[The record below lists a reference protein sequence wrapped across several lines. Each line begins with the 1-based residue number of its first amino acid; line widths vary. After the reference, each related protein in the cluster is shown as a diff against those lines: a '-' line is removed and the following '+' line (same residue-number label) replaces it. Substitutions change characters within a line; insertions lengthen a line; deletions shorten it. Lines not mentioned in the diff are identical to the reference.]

1 MIKISL
7 GTIKGRH
14 QLPVFDYVFN
24 EEIQNVTDIEK
35 IQQDV
40 DYYFNELYS
49 LNGKDVQIIL
59 YVTGLTVVTL
69 ATVKACKR
77 LGYELVAMHFD
88 RDNNCYFGQK
98 VL

>member
-24 EEIQNVTDIEK
+24 EEIKDVIDVEK

-40 DYYFNELYS
+40 DYYFNELS
-49 LNGKDVQIIL
+49 KTCNDKVQIVL
-59 YVTGLTVVTL
+59 YITELTVVTL
-69 ATVKACKR
+69 AIVKACKR
-77 LGYELVAMHFD
+77 LGYELVVMHFD
-88 RDNNCYFGQK
+88 RDSNSYFGQK

>member
-1 MIKISL
+1 MLKISL

-14 QLPVFDYVFN
+14 QLPVTDYVFN
-24 EEIQNVTDIEK
+24 KEIKDVTDVEK

-40 DYYFNELYS
+40 DYYFNELIETCDD
-49 LNGKDVQIIL
+49 KVQIIL
-59 YVTGLTVVTL
+59 YITGLTVVTL
-69 ATVKACKR
+69 AIVKACKR

>member
-14 QLPVFDYVFN
+14 SLPVTDYVFN
-24 EEIQNVTDIEK
+24 KEIVDVTDVDK

-40 DYYFNELYS
+40 DYYFNELS
-49 LNGKDVQIIL
+49 KTCKDKVQIIL

-69 ATVKACKR
+69 AIVKACKR
-77 LGYELVAMHFD
+77 LGYELVVMYFD
-88 RDNNCYFGQK
+88 RDSNSYFGQK

>member
-14 QLPVFDYVFN
+14 QLPVTDYVFN
-24 EEIQNVTDIEK
+24 EEIRDVTDVDK

-40 DYYFNELYS
+40 DYYFNELS
-49 LNGKDVQIIL
+49 ETCNDKVQIVL
-59 YVTGLTVVTL
+59 YITGFTVATL
-69 ATVKACKR
+69 AIVKACKR

-88 RDNNCYFGQK
+88 RESNSYFGQII
-98 VL
+98 L

>member
-14 QLPVFDYVFN
+14 SLPVTDYVFN
-24 EEIQNVTDIEK
+24 EEIKDVTDVEK

-40 DYYFNELYS
+40 DYYFNELS
-49 LNGKDVQIIL
+49 ETCKDKIQIIL
-59 YVTGLTVVTL
+59 YITGLTVVTL
-69 ATVKACKR
+69 SIVKACKR
-77 LGYELVAMHFD
+77 LDYELVVMHFD
-88 RDNNCYFGQK
+88 RDSNSYFGQK